1 MSNIVV
7 FTKKDKYIDSNSIN
21 DVVKYVM
28 DRSYNEKEGTLLS
41 NAYGVNQL
49 STDYMI

>member
-7 FTKKDKYIDSNSIN
+7 FTKKDKYIDSNAIS

-28 DRSYNEKEGTLLS
+28 EGSYIEKERK
-41 NAYGVNQL
+41 Y
-49 STDYMI
+49 IFI